1 MPADLTLLAL
11 AFGKAFLFVLAAILP
26 ILNPPATAPVFLAL
40 TDGASPQVRRQT
52 ALRVARYAFALLV
65 GSMLLGSV
73 VLDVFGI
80 SLPIV
85 RVGGGLIVAAAG
97 WRLLN
102 ATPQT
107 LDSRQGLAAAYTT
120 EQARRQAF
128 YPLTFP
134 LSCGPGSISA
144 AITVGV
150 ALHDGRLAMSVV
162 RIGGALLAL
171 AVIAL
176 VLYLVLRYAHRVLG
190 LLGENGAVVF
200 LRLSAFIVLCLG
212 VQIFW
217 DGASELIRTG
227 LFAVPTGG

>member
-40 TDGASPQVRRQT
+40 TDGASPQVRAQT
-52 ALRVARYAFALLV
+52 ALRVARYAFMLLV

-107 LDSRQGLAAAYTT
+107 LDSRQGLAASYMPD
-120 EQARRQAF
+120 QARRQAF

-176 VLYLVLRYAHRVLG
+176 VLYLALRYAHRLLG
-190 LLGENGAVVF
+190 LLGESGAVVF

-217 DGASELIRTG
+217 DGASELIRTA
-227 LFAVPTGG
+227 LITAPTGG